1 MSYDQT
7 MDFNSA
13 EPQSSALIPHGTL
26 ARVSLAVKPGGAGP
40 DGWLTPS
47 RTSEALYL
55 NTEAVVLEGPYARRR
70 VFTRIGLKGK
80 SVNEKGEDT
89 YANRGRSL
97 IRGILESARGI
108 KSADQSDHARAAR
121 TIGSYGD
128 LNGLVFVARI
138 VVEGDRTEPIADK
151 RNAIGAAIGPD
162 RPDYAA
168 ALGNAPAHAPN
179 GAPTSPALAAGAPA
193 ASAVPPWATQRA
205 TQADP
210 AGQASDSPVPFWAR

>member
-1 MSYDQT
+1 M
-7 MDFNSA
+7 
-13 EPQSSALIPHGTL
+13 
-26 ARVSLAVKPGGAGP
+26 
-40 DGWLTPS
+40 
-47 RTSEALYL
+47 
-55 NTEAVVLEGPYARRR
+55 LEGPYARRR

-108 KSADQSDHARAAR
+108 KSADQSELAHAAR

-138 VVEGDRTEPIADK
+138 VVEGDRTDPAADK

-168 ALGNAPAHAPN
+168 LMGAASAATPN
-179 GAPTSPALAAGAPA
+179 GATAAPA
-193 ASAVPPWATQRA
+193 AAPPWAGQQPAPAAPTQ
-205 TQADP
+205 P
-210 AGQASDSPVPFWAR
+210 APSSQASDSQVPFWAR

>member
-1 MSYDQT
+1 MSYDPT

-13 EPQSSALIPHGTL
+13 EPQSSVLIPHGTL
-26 ARVSLAVKPGGAGP
+26 ARVSLAVKPGGAGS

-55 NTEAVVLEGPYARRR
+55 NTEAVVLEGPYPRRR

-108 KSADQSDHARAAR
+108 KSADQSESARAAR

-138 VVEGDRTEPIADK
+138 VVEGDRTDPTADK

-168 ALGNAPAHAPN
+168 LMGGASAATPN
-179 GAPTSPALAAGAPA
+179 GATAAPA
-193 ASAVPPWATQRA
+193 AAPPWAGQQPAPAAPTQ
-205 TQADP
+205 P
-210 AGQASDSPVPFWAR
+210 APSSQASDSPVPFWAR

>member
-1 MSYDQT
+1 MSYDPT

-13 EPQSSALIPHGTL
+13 EPQSSVLIPHGTL
-26 ARVSLAVKPGGAGP
+26 AKVTLSVQPGGAGP
-40 DGWLTPS
+40 DGWITPS

-55 NTEAVVLEGPYARRR
+55 NTEAVVLEGPYTRRR

-80 SVNEKGEDT
+80 SVSEKGEDT

-108 KSADQSDHARAAR
+108 KSSDQSEQARAAR

-138 VVEGDRTEPIADK
+138 VVESDRGDPTADK
-151 RNAIGAAIGPD
+151 RNAVGAAIGPD
-162 RPDYAA
+162 RAEYAA
-168 ALGNAPAHAPN
+168 VMGSAPTPAPN
-179 GAPTSPALAAGAPA
+179 GAASAPA
-193 ASAVPPWATQRA
+193 ATTPWAGQPPV
-205 TQADP
+205 P
-210 AGQASDSPVPFWAR
+210 AAPAPPAPSSQASDSNVPFWAR

>member
-1 MSYDQT
+1 MSYDPI

-13 EPQSSALIPHGTL
+13 EPQSSVLIPHGTL
-26 ARVSLAVKPGGAGP
+26 ARVTLSVQPGGAGP
-40 DGWLTPS
+40 DGWLTQS

-80 SVNEKGEDT
+80 SINEKGEDT

-108 KSADQSDHARAAR
+108 KSSDQGEQARAAR

-138 VVEGDRTEPIADK
+138 VVESDRGDPTADK

-162 RPDYAA
+162 RAEYAA
-168 ALGNAPAHAPN
+168 LMG
-179 GAPTSPALAAGAPA
+179 GAPA
-193 ASAVPPWATQRA
+193 PASNTPTSTTTPAAASAPAATPPWAAQRPTPAVPPS
-205 TQADP
+205 
-210 AGQASDSPVPFWAR
+210 QASDSNVPFWAR

>member
-1 MSYDQT
+1 MSYDPT

-13 EPQSSALIPHGTL
+13 EPQSSVLIPHGTL
-26 ARVSLAVKPGGAGP
+26 AKVTLSVQPGGAGP

-55 NTEAVVLEGPYARRR
+55 NTEAVVLEGPYTRRR

-108 KSADQSDHARAAR
+108 KSADQSEQARAAR

-138 VVEGDRTEPIADK
+138 VVESDRGDPTADK
-151 RNAIGAAIGPD
+151 RNAVGAAIGPD
-162 RPDYAA
+162 RAEYAA
-168 ALGNAPAHAPN
+168 LMGGAPAPIPN
-179 GAPTSPALAAGAPA
+179 GAATGPVAPA
-193 ASAVPPWATQRA
+193 ATPPWTAQRP
-205 TQADP
+205 TP
-210 AGQASDSPVPFWAR
+210 AAPPSQASDSNVPFWAR